1 MMKVLVTGG
10 AGFIGSHL
18 VDQLIEHGHRVA
30 VVDDLSTGKE
40 ENINRKAEFFNINI
54 CDMKSLEEVFNKTKP
69 DIVNHHA
76 AHANVRKSV
85 EMPVYDANIN
95 ILGSL
100 NLCQLS
106 KKYQIKKFIYAST
119 GGAVYGEPK
128 DLPANETTPPEPLS
142 QYGVSKHTVEH
153 YLYVFY
159 KLYNLNF
166 TILRY
171 PNVYGPRQSPHGEAG
186 VVAIF
191 SEQMLRNKQPT
202 IFGDGSKTRDYVY
215 VDDIVKANLA
225 VLDNNVGNGEIYNLG
240 WGKEIS
246 DIEVFLAVRRAL
258 NSRLEPIM
266 GQKRHG
272 EVDHISLDNSKV
284 KKEIKW
290 TPKVTF
296 EEGIKKATK
305 YYKKFVTAEKL
316 YETVKV

>member
-1 MMKVLVTGG
+1 MKIVVTGG
-10 AGFIGSHL
+10 AGFIGSNL

-30 VVDDLSTGKE
+30 VIDDLSTGKE
-40 ENINRKAEFFNINI
+40 ENINKKAEFFNIDI
-54 CDMKSLEEVFNKTKP
+54 CDAKGMEEVFKKIQP
-69 DIVNHHA
+69 DIVSHHA

-119 GGAVYGEPK
+119 GGAVYGDPK
-128 DLPANETTPPEPLS
+128 HLPANEATPAEPLS
-142 QYGVSKHTVEH
+142 QYGVSKHTIEH

-171 PNVYGPRQSPHGEAG
+171 PNVYGQRQSPHGEAG

-191 SEQMLRNKQPT
+191 SELMLQNKQPT

-215 VDDIVKANLA
+215 VDDIVKANIA
-225 VLDNNVGNGEIYNLG
+225 VLGNIGNGEIYNLG

-246 DIEVFLAVRRAL
+246 DMEVFLAVRRAL
-258 NSRLEPIM
+258 NSEIEPIM
-266 GQKRHG
+266 GKKRHG
-272 EVDHISLDNSKV
+272 EVDHICLDNSKAR
-284 KKEIKW
+284 KEIKW

-305 YYKKFVTAEKL
+305 YYKEVTKAEEQL
-316 YETVKV
+316 CETVKV